1 MRAKLTKHNDGYIG
15 TYGTE
20 INAGDWY
27 YNEDYRIIRKA
38 KKVTFATVNYIIYYD
53 DSTVFDYMKNCHK
66 IIFTTPNL
74 ELDKVPLIELQE
86 DITEVDELAFEYANG
101 IGGYKEIN
109 AFKSGYNKAK
119 ELYKYTEEDVKKS
132 IKLAQRTYY
141 TEDFQGN
148 TCFEFQYTN
157 NEIIEK
163 ISAPKEPIAVEI
175 ETEIIESKLML
186 ANQYFPYGD
195 IKFKTQTING
205 KQYCIITKIYYE

>member
-101 IGGYKEIN
+101 IGGYKEIS